1 MPTRNSSAVWE
12 GNLRDGKGTMKLGS
26 GSYEGAYT
34 YASRFESGKGTN
46 PEELIGAAH
55 AGCFSMA
62 LASGLSKSGHDPRRI
77 STTARVSLTKGD
89 SGFRITAIE
98 LETEASVP
106 GLDKNDLQKH
116 AEDAKKNCPVSRALS
131 EEISITVQAKLVS

>member
-12 GNLRDGKGTMKLGS
+12 GNLKDGKGTMKLGS
-26 GSYEGAYT
+26 GAYEGAYT
-34 YASRFESGKGTN
+34 FASRFENGKGTN

-62 LASGLSKSGHDPRRI
+62 LASGLAKSGHDPKRI
-77 STTARVSLTKGD
+77 STTARVTLTKGD
-89 SGFRITAIE
+89 AGFRITAIE

-106 GLDKNDLQKH
+106 GLEKNDLQKH

-131 EEISITVQAKLVS
+131 EDISVTVQAKLIS

>member
-1 MPTRNSSAVWE
+1 
-12 GNLRDGKGTMKLGS
+12 MKLGS
-26 GSYEGAYT
+26 GAYEGAYT
-34 YASRFESGKGTN
+34 YASRFENAKGTN

-62 LASGLSKSGHDPRRI
+62 LAGALAKSGHEPKKI

-89 SGFRITAIE
+89 AGFRITAIE
-98 LETEASVP
+98 LDTEVSVP

>member
-12 GNLRDGKGTMKLGS
+12 GNLKDGNGKMKLGS
-26 GSYEGAYT
+26 GAYEGAYT
-34 YASRFESGKGTN
+34 FASRFENGKGTN

-62 LASGLSKSGHDPRRI
+62 LASGLAKSGHDPKRI
-77 STTARVSLTKGD
+77 STTARVTLTKGD
-89 SGFRITAIE
+89 AGFRITAIE

-106 GLDKNDLQKH
+106 GLEKNDLQKH

-131 EEISITVQAKLVS
+131 EDISVTVQAKLIS

>member
-34 YASRFESGKGTN
+34 YASRFENGKGTN

-62 LASGLSKSGHDPRRI
+62 LANGLSKSGHEPRRI

-106 GLDKNDLQKH
+106 GLDKNDFQKH

>member
-1 MPTRNSSAVWE
+1 MPTRNSSAIWE
-12 GNLRDGKGTMKLGS
+12 GNLKEGKGTMKLGS
-26 GSYEGAYT
+26 GAYEGAYT
-34 YASRFESGKGTN
+34 FASRFENGKGTN

-62 LASGLSKSGHDPRRI
+62 LASGLAKSGHDPKRI
-77 STTARVSLTKGD
+77 ATTARVSLTKGD

-106 GLDKNDLQKH
+106 GLDRSDLQKH
-116 AEDAKKNCPVSRALS
+116 AEEAKKNCPVSRALS
-131 EEISITVQAKLVS
+131 GEISVTVQAKLVS

>member
-1 MPTRNSSAVWE
+1 MPIRNSSAVWE
-12 GNLRDGKGTMKLGS
+12 GNLKDGKGTMKLGS
-26 GSYEGAYT
+26 GAYEGAYT
-34 YASRFESGKGTN
+34 YASRFENAKGTN

-62 LASGLSKSGHDPRRI
+62 LAGVLAKSGHDAKRI

-106 GLDKNDLQKH
+106 GLDRNDLQKH

-131 EEISITVQAKLVS
+131 EDISVTVQAKLVS